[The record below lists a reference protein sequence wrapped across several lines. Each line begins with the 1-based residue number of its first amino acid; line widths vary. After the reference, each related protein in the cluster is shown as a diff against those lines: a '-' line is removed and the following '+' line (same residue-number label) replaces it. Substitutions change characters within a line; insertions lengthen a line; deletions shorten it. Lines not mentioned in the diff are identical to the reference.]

1 MLRWRWAKKTFN
13 LNDVGSG
20 INQVDHPCDKSELC
34 VHARSSSTAR
44 RAECLSSSHQLSQQT
59 LPSRTF
65 SCPVAARFFVSHLR
79 MCVCVCGPF
88 FPGCPGAQPDTDAS
102 AKNVNKTHD
111 SSPPEFPTHQLTNTY
126 RICWYALGLEK
137 RASVYLYH
145 YTLQT
150 MALRAISLNYLRHSN
165 TLSSLF
171 NSVT

>member
-88 FPGCPGAQPDTDAS
+88 SPAAPGRNRT
-102 AKNVNKTHD
+102 
-111 SSPPEFPTHQLTNTY
+111 PTLAPKMLTRHMTAHRPNFQLTNSPTRTAFVGMHWVWKKGRRFIY
-126 RICWYALGLEK
+126 IITHCRQWRWGQSHWIIYDTLTP
-137 RASVYLYH
+137 SVHYLI
-145 YTLQT
+145 L
-150 MALRAISLNYLRHSN
+150 
-165 TLSSLF
+165 
-171 NSVT
+171 